1 MFIFQTPVHLKEA
14 EKKNI
19 SKILGSDKPS
29 AVFASPAGGL
39 DRDISAIL
47 GMETSDTAIS
57 DLKCIGT
64 LNYKTDG
71 IYNSLPNTFPVFQPF
86 TNAKFKE
93 GSEIIYSVFNS
104 PCLVYNESDRKQ
116 LIFWN
121 PPEFYNNLENV
132 PSYGESLSLDQRLG
146 SPTPYVLTAR
156 LINETMKKSGLISTD
171 DIEQYHPVNLSMWQ
185 LKDGSC
191 RVMAGNLE
199 EGINHTADLSVQTT
213 LNLTSSEAPTK
224 ISEVV
229 EMWNGEKLI
238 ISNNR
243 LTIYL
248 SQAQTKLFKFK

>member
-1 MFIFQTPVHLKEA
+1 
-14 EKKNI
+14 
-19 SKILGSDKPS
+19 
-29 AVFASPAGGL
+29 
-39 DRDISAIL
+39 
-47 GMETSDTAIS
+47 
-57 DLKCIGT
+57 
-64 LNYKTDG
+64 
-71 IYNSLPNTFPVFQPF
+71 
-86 TNAKFKE
+86 
-93 GSEIIYSVFNS
+93 
-104 PCLVYNESDRKQ
+104 
-116 LIFWN
+116 
-121 PPEFYNNLENV
+121 
-132 PSYGESLSLDQRLG
+132 
-146 SPTPYVLTAR
+146 
-156 LINETMKKSGLISTD
+156 MKKSGLISTD
-171 DIEQYHPVNLSMWQ
+171 EIEQYHPVNLSMWQ